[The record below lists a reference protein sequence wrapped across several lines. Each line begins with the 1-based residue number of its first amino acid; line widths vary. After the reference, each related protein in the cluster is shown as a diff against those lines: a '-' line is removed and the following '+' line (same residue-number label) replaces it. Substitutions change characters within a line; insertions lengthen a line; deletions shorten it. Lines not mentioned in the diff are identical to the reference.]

1 MGILNSTL
9 RNLGIKKEN
18 SIKQQ
23 ITIEKNKIYDNRDK
37 IYDNIVKSEYNDCYC
52 GCKYNQDFT
61 RVKQTNV
68 NDYTL
73 IVEGN
78 IDIIYNE
85 ILKTEDEFRKD
96 IRIELKECKNTYLQN
111 LIIINHIKNEN
122 IIYGFRLSI
131 YNNKIDIIDSNY
143 KHLIIIKDS
152 GIKII
157 PTLIHKKDEEIL
169 RSKGFIGNVI
179 KECLIAKKLVL
190 ESSIYT
196 SHNKDT
202 KKRKRILDQID
213 TLPNKKVNVFKSRNE
228 PTIFKYLK
236 NKFTARCSCSCSC
249 VNNITYEDAREATIL
264 VEGYRKKIIDKFIES
279 LPCIYHISK
288 KQDKPNLLYIA
299 YNDYERERI
308 DIYSGSHSID
318 YYTYINDEIIPVV
331 ISIKDENKLRKLGL
345 IGNVIKDSMC
355 SRLLLKNL

>member
-1 MGILNSTL
+1 MGIVNTTL
-9 RNLGIKKEN
+9 RNLGVKKEI

-68 NDYTL
+68 KDYTL

-85 ILKTEDEFRKD
+85 ITEDD
-96 IRIELKECKNTYLQN
+96 ICKNICENIKKNDIIYLNN
-111 LIIINHIKNEN
+111 LLILNHIINEN

-131 YNNKIDIIDSNY
+131 YSNKIGILYSDY
-143 KHLIIIKDS
+143 KNLIIIKDS
-152 GIKII
+152 DIKKLPIVI
-157 PTLIHKKDEEIL
+157 NKKDEKLL

-179 KECLIAKKLVL
+179 QECLTAKKLVL

-196 SHNKDT
+196 SNDKDS
-202 KKRKRILDQID
+202 KKRKRITVQID

-228 PTIFKYLK
+228 IDILIYLK
-236 NKFTARCSCSCSC
+236 NKFRYTYVCDCICSCTS
-249 VNNITYEDAREATIL
+249 NITYKIAGESIIL
-264 VEGYRKKIIDKFIES
+264 VEGYRKKIIDKFIEF
-279 LPCIYHISK
+279 LNCMHYIYK
-288 KQDKPNLLYIA
+288 KQDKPELLHIIY
-299 YNDYERERI
+299 YEEGKSI
-308 DIYSGSHSID
+308 DIMRGSHIID
-318 YYTYINDEIIPVV
+318 YYTYIDDEIIPVV
-331 ISIKDENKLRKLGL
+331 IKIKDENKLRKMGL

>member
-85 ILKTEDEFRKD
+85 VTEDD
-96 IRIELKECKNTYLQN
+96 ICKNIRENIKKSDIIYLNN
-111 LIIINHIKNEN
+111 LLILNHIINEN

-131 YNNKIDIIDSNY
+131 YNNKISILYSDY
-143 KHLIIIKDS
+143 KNLIIIKDS
-152 GIKII
+152 DIKKLPIVI
-157 PTLIHKKDEEIL
+157 NKKDEEIL

-179 KECLIAKKLVL
+179 QECLTAKKLVL

-196 SHNKDT
+196 SNDKNS
-202 KKRKRILDQID
+202 KKRKRITDQID